1 CVLTGNLL
9 KDPEN
14 TVKYHLGELALID
27 ARYMNRPVKVE
38 PDVGSIERLLR
49 QSNGQPVEAVVAG
62 S

>member
-1 CVLTGNLL
+1 
-9 KDPEN
+9 
-14 TVKYHLGELALID
+14 VKYHLGEMASID
-27 ARYMNRPVKVE
+27 ARHMNRPVKVE